1 MTDVPMEIGPAD
13 LKARLGAVQ
22 VLECRESWEVEIVK
36 LAGALDIPMNE
47 VPMRAGELDAKRPV
61 VVLCHHGGRS
71 LAVARWLRAN
81 GHPDAQS
88 LAGGIDLWAAEIDPS
103 LARY

>member
-1 MTDVPMEIGPAD
+1 MTDVRMEIGPAE

-22 VLECRESWEVEIVK
+22 VLDCREAWEVEIAK
-36 LAGALDIPMNE
+36 LAGSLDIPINE
-47 VPMRAGELDAKRPV
+47 VPARAGEIDAGRPV

-81 GHPDAQS
+81 GHPGAQS